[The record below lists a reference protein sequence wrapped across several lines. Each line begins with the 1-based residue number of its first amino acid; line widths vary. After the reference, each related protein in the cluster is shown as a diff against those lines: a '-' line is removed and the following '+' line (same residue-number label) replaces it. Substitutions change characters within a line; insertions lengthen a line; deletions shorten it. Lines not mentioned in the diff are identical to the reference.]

1 MSGILCVVLFCVL
14 AAPVQAQFYDNW
26 NGPSSPGYDEPY
38 VPQEGWGYEDPWAE
52 HHRSVEDTLDQFG
65 MGYRDSMEGMAD
77 EQNWVNQMR
86 GNRCSGNWGVQTWND
101 CD

>member
-1 MSGILCVVLFCVL
+1 MLRILCVVIFCVL

-38 VPQEGWGYEDPWAE
+38 VPPMGWASEPQPSADALLQQYLTPTPQEQWAAE
-52 HHRSVEDTLDQFG
+52 ANRETLDR
-65 MGYRDSMEGMAD
+65 MRD
-77 EQNWVNQMR
+77 
-86 GNRCSGNWGVQTWND
+86 NRCSGNWGVQTWNE